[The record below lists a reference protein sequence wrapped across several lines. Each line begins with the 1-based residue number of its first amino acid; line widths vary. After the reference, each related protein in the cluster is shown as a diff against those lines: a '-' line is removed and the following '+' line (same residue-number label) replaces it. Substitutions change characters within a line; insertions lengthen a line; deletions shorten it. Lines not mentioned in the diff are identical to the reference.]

1 MSENDVGWEQLHLIN
16 DYLCLNPSLIQ
27 YGGFG
32 NIAFSDLERA
42 LHMMRSFDRPDMYAI
57 LENRIVIL
65 EHFQFDASRETR
77 KGMRG
82 KQEENRL
89 QILMNAVPP
98 DGEFHIEKS
107 EYSLSLEDW
116 VDNFETHFQKHY
128 DKIDAYIERVKM
140 EADISDNREVSVGF
154 FIEDQYSPIV
164 EYAGKIFEVKYTDTV
179 QFLDFFSSHQKVD
192 FILFGTHYKGTP
204 QLFYI
209 DHHFAIPR
217 EAAIDLRT
225 DKISLSKLNQNAV
238 ITFAK
243 SAIIPQQNNPTSAQN
258 QI

>member
-1 MSENDVGWEQLHLIN
+1 MIRYRKKSKNGGARMSENDVGWEQMHLIN

-140 EADISDNREVSVGF
+140 EADISDNREVSVGG
-154 FIEDQYSPIV
+154 S
-164 EYAGKIFEVKYTDTV
+164 
-179 QFLDFFSSHQKVD
+179 
-192 FILFGTHYKGTP
+192 
-204 QLFYI
+204 
-209 DHHFAIPR
+209 IP
-217 EAAIDLRT
+217 D
-225 DKISLSKLNQNAV
+225 SV
-238 ITFAK
+238 
-243 SAIIPQQNNPTSAQN
+243 
-258 QI
+258 

>member
-1 MSENDVGWEQLHLIN
+1 
-16 DYLCLNPSLIQ
+16 
-27 YGGFG
+27 
-32 NIAFSDLERA
+32 
-42 LHMMRSFDRPDMYAI
+42 
-57 LENRIVIL
+57 
-65 EHFQFDASRETR
+65 
-77 KGMRG
+77 MRG

-98 DGEFHIEKS
+98 DVQFHIEKS

-179 QFLDFFSSHQKVD
+179 QFLDFFH
-192 FILFGTHYKGTP
+192 IWNM
-204 QLFYI
+204 QLIKQFY
-209 DHHFAIPR
+209 
-217 EAAIDLRT
+217 
-225 DKISLSKLNQNAV
+225 
-238 ITFAK
+238 
-243 SAIIPQQNNPTSAQN
+243 
-258 QI
+258 